1 MSAEHI
7 KCLGQYFT
15 NDIIANFMCS
25 WACQGAKTMLDP
37 AVGNGI
43 FFRYAKKYNPEC
55 KVRGYEIDKEILEY
69 FGNLSDKNIILGD
82 YLKSSWGDKYDAII
96 CNPPYKRFQA
106 IPDRTV
112 IIQDIYNHTSEK
124 YSSYTNLYL
133 LFLVKSIF
141 QLSSTGRLAYLI
153 PTEFL
158 NAKYGTPVKRL
169 ILERQ
174 LLRTVINFRN
184 NREVFKNA
192 ATTCCILLLD
202 QEKKEYVDFYNLKSV
217 KDLANLK
224 IETGINAVRIS
235 YPDIEANKKWRP
247 YLLQEEKSQYENL
260 TEISNFC
267 TVSRGIATGANKYFC
282 FSRSKAERYGIPRQC
297 LEKCICR
304 SADVRT
310 SIFSQKEFEKLSEE
324 DKTVYLLNI
333 DKSSASVIQG
343 YIKFGEENGVD
354 QKYLTSHRDPWFSM
368 EQKQVAPI
376 WVSSSSRKNIK
387 FVRNLAMA
395 KTLTTFHSIFVK
407 EEYLDDIDLIFCYF
421 LTPIA
426 QSILGKNRKEMA
438 DGLNKFQPNDINSAK
453 MLDLNV
459 ISKDDRARIYE
470 IYDDM
475 KREVKEQHIWQLDQI
490 MSDYL
495 LPK

>member
-1 MSAEHI
+1 MNRKMGYTDFVSAEHI

-202 QEKKEYVDFYNLKSV
+202 QEKK
-217 KDLANLK
+217 
-224 IETGINAVRIS
+224 GI
-235 YPDIEANKKWRP
+235 
-247 YLLQEEKSQYENL
+247 
-260 TEISNFC
+260 C
-267 TVSRGIATGANKYFC
+267 
-282 FSRSKAERYGIPRQC
+282 
-297 LEKCICR
+297 
-304 SADVRT
+304 
-310 SIFSQKEFEKLSEE
+310 
-324 DKTVYLLNI
+324 
-333 DKSSASVIQG
+333 
-343 YIKFGEENGVD
+343 
-354 QKYLTSHRDPWFSM
+354 
-368 EQKQVAPI
+368 
-376 WVSSSSRKNIK
+376 
-387 FVRNLAMA
+387 
-395 KTLTTFHSIFVK
+395 
-407 EEYLDDIDLIFCYF
+407 
-421 LTPIA
+421 
-426 QSILGKNRKEMA
+426 
-438 DGLNKFQPNDINSAK
+438 
-453 MLDLNV
+453 
-459 ISKDDRARIYE
+459 
-470 IYDDM
+470 
-475 KREVKEQHIWQLDQI
+475 
-490 MSDYL
+490 
-495 LPK
+495 